1 MAMGSSAF
9 PLFLCSL
16 LLSLVVVALSQP
28 PDVYLER
35 ICNETT
41 GNYTANSAY
50 EDNLNTIISRFS
62 NLSEI
67 SYGFS
72 NLTAGESG
80 PDKVYS
86 IALCRG
92 DMNQSDCSTCLNYT
106 ATELKRACPF
116 NKAATAWSEK
126 CLVRYA
132 NRDLY
137 GRLENDPNT
146 CKFSAWMASN
156 PGQFNPVL
164 SDLLDNLR
172 KEAAAAGPLRKYAP
186 GSALVGNQDTVYA
199 TMQCTPDMDERN
211 CDTCLTLAQTEL
223 RNCCSTR
230 YGCRVLRPTCVLRFE
245 SNNPFYSGSRT
256 TVPQPFPPSSPSGG
270 KGDGTTR
277 TVIIVIASVVG
288 VLILVFISIC
298 IFMRRRR
305 NKPLAVKVET
315 PPADGE
321 MSGIDSLQFNFD
333 FVLLATDN
341 FSIANKLGQ
350 GGFGAVYK
358 GQLPNG
364 REIAVKRLSRESG
377 QGDREF
383 KTEVALVAKLQH
395 RNLVRLLGFCLQG
408 QERLLIYEFVP
419 NASLDHFIF
428 DRIKSA
434 QLDWETRFKIIGSIT
449 RGLLY
454 LHEDSRLRIIHRDLK
469 ASNILL
475 DAEMVPKIAD
485 FGMARLFVQDETQG
499 STKTIVG
506 TYGYMAPEYVINGQF
521 SVKSDVFSFGVLLLE
536 IISGQKNNCF
546 RHGEDEEYI
555 LSFAWKSW
563 KEGTALNLAD
573 PTLGDGSRT
582 EIMRCIHIA
591 LLCVQENIAARPTMA
606 SVALMLNSFST
617 TLELPSQPAFLM
629 QSNVESDRSWSFAS
643 ISNKSNT
650 EVLPL
655 SRNEVS
661 ISELSAR

>member
-1 MAMGSSAF
+1 MGSSTF
-9 PLFLCSL
+9 PLFLSSL
-16 LLSLVVVALSQP
+16 LLSLATLTLSQL
-28 PDVYLER
+28 DLTYFER
-35 ICNETT
+35 NCSETS

-50 EDNLNTIISRFS
+50 ETNLNSIISGFS
-62 NLSEI
+62 TLREFDYGFFNLS
-67 SYGFS
+67 
-72 NLTAGESG
+72 AGES
-80 PDKVYS
+80 PDQVHS

-92 DMNQSDCSTCLNYT
+92 DMNQADCNACLNYT
-106 ATELKRACPF
+106 AAELKRVCPF
-116 NKAATAWSEK
+116 NKAATAWSEL

-132 NRDLY
+132 DKDMY
-137 GRLENDPNT
+137 GQLENDPRTCAYNT
-146 CKFSAWMASN
+146 MNVSN
-156 PGQFNPVL
+156 PDQFNRAL
-164 SDLLDNLR
+164 RDLLFSLSN
-172 KEAAAAGPLRKYAP
+172 EAAAAGPLRKYAAGNASA
-186 GSALVGNQDTVYA
+186 GSGNPERVYA
-199 TMQCTPDMDERN
+199 TVQCTPDMDQLN
-211 CDTCLTLAQTEL
+211 CATCLQYAQDEL
-223 RNCCSTR
+223 QKCCSGR
-230 YGCRVLRPTCVLRFE
+230 IGCRVLRPTCVLRFE
-245 SNNPFYSGSRT
+245 SNPFYNQIA
-256 TVPQPFPPSSPSGG
+256 VPLPSPPPPPPGG
-270 KGDGTTR
+270 KFP
-277 TVIIVIASVVG
+277 TVIVIVIASVAG

-298 IFMRRRR
+298 IFKRRRR
-305 NKPLAVKVET
+305 IETIPVKVET
-315 PPADGE
+315 PPADSE
-321 MSGIDSLQFNFD
+321 MSGIDSLQFDFD
-333 FVLLATDN
+333 SVVVATDN
-341 FSIANKLGQ
+341 FSDANKLGQ

-364 REIAVKRLSRESG
+364 REIAVKRLSRGSG

-395 RNLVRLLGFCLQG
+395 RNLVRLLGFCLHG

-428 DRIKSA
+428 DRIKRA
-434 QLDWETRFKIIGSIT
+434 QLDWETRFKIIGGIT

-485 FGMARLFVQDETQG
+485 FGMARLFGQDETQG
-499 STKTIVG
+499 STSRIVG

-563 KEGTALNLAD
+563 REGTALNLAD

-591 LLCVQENIAARPTMA
+591 LLCVQENIATRPTMA

-617 TLELPSQPAFLM
+617 TLAVPSQPAFAM
-629 QSNVESDRSWSFAS
+629 QSNFEFDRSSSFAS
-643 ISNKSNT
+643 ISNNSTT
-650 EVLPL
+650 ELLPL

-661 ISELSAR
+661 ISELSPR

>member
-1 MAMGSSAF
+1 MGSSTF

-16 LLSLVVVALSQP
+16 LLSLSIVALSQP
-28 PDVYLER
+28 PGVDVYLER

-41 GNYTANSAY
+41 GNYTANSTY

-67 SYGFS
+67 SNGFS
-72 NLTAGESG
+72 NLSAGESG

-92 DMNQSDCSTCLNYT
+92 EMNQPDCSSCLNYT

-116 NKAATAWSEK
+116 NKGRHR
-126 CLVRYA
+126 LVRKVFGA
-132 NRDLY
+132 
-137 GRLENDPNT
+137 
-146 CKFSAWMASN
+146 
-156 PGQFNPVL
+156 FNPVL

-199 TMQCTPDMDERN
+199 TMQCTPDMDQRN
-211 CDTCLTLAQTEL
+211 CDTCLTLAQTQL
-223 RNCCSTR
+223 QNCCSGR

-245 SNNPFYSGSRT
+245 SNNPFYNGSGT
-256 TVPQPFPPSSPSGG
+256 TIPQPFPPSSPPGG

-305 NKPLAVKVET
+305 NKPFPVKVET

-321 MSGIDSLQFNFD
+321 ISGIDSLQFNFD
-333 FVLLATDN
+333 SVLLATDN
-341 FSIANKLGQ
+341 FSIASKLGQ

-383 KTEVALVAKLQH
+383 KTE
-395 RNLVRLLGFCLQG
+395 
-408 QERLLIYEFVP
+408 
-419 NASLDHFIF
+419 
-428 DRIKSA
+428 
-434 QLDWETRFKIIGSIT
+434 
-449 RGLLY
+449 
-454 LHEDSRLRIIHRDLK
+454 
-469 ASNILL
+469 
-475 DAEMVPKIAD
+475 
-485 FGMARLFVQDETQG
+485 DETQG

-563 KEGTALNLAD
+563 KEGTALNLVD
-573 PTLGDGSRT
+573 PT
-582 EIMRCIHIA
+582 
-591 LLCVQENIAARPTMA
+591 
-606 SVALMLNSFST
+606 
-617 TLELPSQPAFLM
+617 
-629 QSNVESDRSWSFAS
+629 SWSSAS